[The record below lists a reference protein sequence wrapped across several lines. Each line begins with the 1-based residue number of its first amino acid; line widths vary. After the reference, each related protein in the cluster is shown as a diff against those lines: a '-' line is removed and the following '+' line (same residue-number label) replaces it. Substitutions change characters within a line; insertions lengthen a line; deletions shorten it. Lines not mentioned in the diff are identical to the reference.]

1 MLFLNRFFYYLFT
14 DIRRHRRAIAGRDP
28 ERVGRHLAARD
39 APRGRVDETVPRWTL
54 IAAATTQEENTKIK
68 QEKVYIQENS

>member
-14 DIRRHRRAIAGRDP
+14 DIRRHRRAVTGRDP

-39 APRGRVDETVPRWTL
+39 EAWGRVDEAVSRRAL
-54 IAAATTQEENTKIK
+54 IAAAKTQEENTKIK
-68 QEKVYIQENS
+68 QEKVY